1 MGYKAKHAGSGH
13 VRKSGRRRILL
24 LADFAYASGKAVASG
39 VIRHVSLLTGVELL
53 VQGHTSEMPT
63 VEEGMI
69 PISGI
74 DGIVSC
80 FGSDMGFMRAV
91 LDAAPRVPVVFAS
104 VGRHVA
110 PLKDRRVA
118 AIFCDHAAV
127 AEAAAELLV
136 RHGLSEFGYV
146 GSRHALAARS
156 WDAERGA
163 AFGTAIARRGF
174 HAETYSPKAGLPP
187 DEEHAALAAWLRAL
201 PKPCGIFVSDDMR
214 AMHVLNVC
222 RVSGLAVPEQIQ
234 VVGADN
240 EEWICAH
247 TSPTLTSVEPD
258 FEGCGYR
265 AAETL
270 LAMMAGAKV
279 NAECRMKNAECAMRN
294 AECRMQNAEC
304 EMGNAGGPGFVRAVQ
319 AFGVKRVEQRMSTT
333 DMHGSVNRAVRARK
347 WLRDNCGAPFEV
359 RQVAAHIGC
368 STRMLQLS
376 YKSVFDRTMQE
387 DLIEMRLEL
396 AKKLLSDTDI
406 PVLRIPERCGS
417 DAPNHFMQFFKART
431 GMTMLQYRRKRG

>member
-136 RHGLSEFGYV
+136 RHGLAEFGYV

-156 WDAERGA
+156 WDAERGD
-163 AFGTAIARRGF
+163 AFGAAIARRGF

-201 PKPCGIFVSDDMR
+201 PKPCGLFVSDDMR

-222 RVSGLAVPEQIQ
+222 RVCGLAVPEQIQ

-258 FEGCGYR
+258 FEGCGHR
-265 AAETL
+265 AGETL
-270 LAMMAGAKV
+270 FAMMEGGTAALQV
-279 NAECRMKNAECAMRN
+279 PAEQM
-294 AECRMQNAEC
+294 
-304 EMGNAGGPGFVRAVQ
+304 
-319 AFGVKRVEQRMSTT
+319 FGVRRVEQRMSTT

-347 WLRDNCGAPFEV
+347 WLRANFCEPFDV
-359 RQVAAHIGC
+359 PQVAAHLGC
-368 STRMLQLS
+368 SARMLQLS
-376 YKSVFDRTMQE
+376 YKAVFGRTIRE
-387 DLIEMRLEL
+387 DIVEMRLER
-396 AKKLLSDTDI
+396 AKKLLVDTDMPI
-406 PVLRIPERCGS
+406 LRIPERCGS
-417 DAPNHFMQFFKART
+417 DAPNHFLRLFKERT
-431 GMTMLQYRRKRG
+431 GMTMLQWRRKRG

>member
-1 MGYKAKHAGSGH
+1 MGNKAKHSGSSR

-39 VIRHVSLLTGVELL
+39 VIRYVSLLTGVELL

-91 LDAAPRVPVVFAS
+91 LAATPRVPVVFAS

-136 RHGLSEFGYV
+136 RHGLAEFGYV

-156 WDAERGA
+156 WDAERGD
-163 AFGTAIARRGF
+163 AFGAAIARRGF

-201 PKPCGIFVSDDMR
+201 PKPCGVFVSDDMR

-265 AAETL
+265 AAEML
-270 LAMMAGAKV
+270 LAMMAGKPWQQ
-279 NAECRMKNAECAMRN
+279 K
-294 AECRMQNAEC
+294 
-304 EMGNAGGPGFVRAVQ
+304 Q

-359 RQVAAHIGC
+359 RQVAAHVGC

-376 YKSVFDRTMQE
+376 YKAVFDRTMQE
-387 DLIEMRLEL
+387 DLIEMRLER
-396 AKKLLSDTDI
+396 AKKLLADTDI
-406 PVLRIPERCGS
+406 PVLRIPEHCGS
-417 DAPNHFMQFFKART
+417 DAPNHFMQFFKTRT
-431 GMTMLQYRRKRG
+431 GMTMLQWRRKRG